1 MPATLTASH
10 SAMGNERLRGAMVAA
25 NVTIEG
31 LADRLGIDPKS
42 VDRWLNTDRTP
53 HARNAEA
60 AAKILGADPYHLW
73 PKLGERHRSAPTP
86 QDEVV
91 ACYPMR
97 STVPYS
103 LWRTT
108 LAGATTVIDLA
119 ISNLL
124 FLADAVWDLPTLLAD
139 KAAAGV
145 RVRIITPENP
155 AGPVTGLADVF
166 PSLTAIPGLRLA
178 IHPGLRADVLRA
190 DDDLLVTTPVDGL
203 TPALAPVLHLRRLGP
218 APMVGGYLATLD
230 HLFATA
236 TPARPAARLRAVV
249 A

>member
-1 MPATLTASH
+1 MTAATLT
-10 SAMGNERLRGAMVAA
+10 GNERLRAAMVAA

-31 LADRLGIDPKS
+31 LADHLGIDPKS

-60 AAKILGADPYHLW
+60 AAKYLRADAYHLW
-73 PKLGERHRSAPTP
+73 PRLGERHRSAPTA

-97 STVPYS
+97 STVPYG
-103 LWRTT
+103 LWRSTV
-108 LAGATTVIDLA
+108 AGAATVIDLA
-119 ISNLL
+119 VANLL
-124 FLADAVWDLPTLLAD
+124 FLADAVWDLPTLLAE
-139 KAAAGV
+139 KASAGV
-145 RVRIITPENP
+145 RVRIVTPEDP
-155 AGPVTGLADVF
+155 AGPVTGLGDVF
-166 PSLTAIPGLRLA
+166 PSLLTVPDLRLST
-178 IHPGLRADVLRA
+178 HPGLRADVMRV

-218 APMVGGYLATLD
+218 APMTGGYLATLD

-236 TPARPAARLRAVV
+236 TPTRPVAHLRAV
-249 A
+249 AA

>member
-1 MPATLTASH
+1 MTSATIT
-10 SAMGNERLRGAMVAA
+10 GNERLRAAMVAA

-31 LADRLGIDPKS
+31 LADHLGIDPKS

-60 AAKILGADPYHLW
+60 AAKYLHADAYHLW
-73 PKLGERHRSAPTP
+73 PRLGERHRSTPTA

-97 STVPYS
+97 STAPYA

-119 ISNLL
+119 VSNLL

-139 KAAAGV
+139 KASAGV
-145 RVRIITPENP
+145 RVRIVTPEDP
-155 AGPVTGLADVF
+155 AGPVTGLNDVF
-166 PSLTAIPGLRLA
+166 PSLLTVPGLRLST
-178 IHPGLRADVLRA
+178 HPGLRADVLRA
-190 DDDLLVTTPVDGL
+190 DDDLLVTTPIDGS

-218 APMVGGYLATLD
+218 APLTGGYLATLD

-236 TPARPAARLRAVV
+236 TPARPVAHLRAV
-249 A
+249 AA

>member
-1 MPATLTASH
+1 MTSATIT
-10 SAMGNERLRGAMVAA
+10 GNERLRAAMVAA
-25 NVTIEG
+25 NVTIEA
-31 LADRLGIDPKS
+31 LADHLGVDPKS

-60 AAKILGADPYHLW
+60 AAKYLHADAYHLW
-73 PKLGERHRSAPTP
+73 PRLGERHRSTPTA

-97 STVPYS
+97 STAPYG

-119 ISNLL
+119 VSNLL

-139 KAAAGV
+139 KASAGV
-145 RVRIITPENP
+145 RIRIVTPEEP
-155 AGPVTGLADVF
+155 AGPVTGLGDVF
-166 PSLTAIPGLRLA
+166 PSLLTVPGLRLST
-178 IHPGLRADVLRA
+178 HPGLRADVIRA
-190 DDDLLVTTPVDGL
+190 DDDLLVTTPIDGL

-218 APMVGGYLATLD
+218 APMTGGYLATLD
-230 HLFATA
+230 HLYATA
-236 TPARPAARLRAVV
+236 TPVRPVAHLRAV
-249 A
+249 AA

>member
-1 MPATLTASH
+1 MTAATIN
-10 SAMGNERLRGAMVAA
+10 GNERLRAAMVAA

-31 LADRLGIDPKS
+31 LADHLGIDPKS

-60 AAKILGADPYHLW
+60 AAKYLRADAYHLW
-73 PKLGERHRSAPTP
+73 PRLGERHRSMPTA

-97 STVPYS
+97 STVPYG
-103 LWRTT
+103 LWRST
-108 LAGATTVIDLA
+108 LAGAETVIDLA
-119 ISNLL
+119 VSNLL

-139 KAAAGV
+139 KASAGV
-145 RVRIITPENP
+145 RVRLVTPQHP
-155 AGPVTGLADVF
+155 AGPITGLGDVF
-166 PSLTAIPGLRLA
+166 PSLLTVPGLRLST
-178 IHPGLRADVLRA
+178 HPGLRADVLRA
-190 DDDLLVTTPVDGL
+190 DDDLLVTTPIDAL

-218 APMVGGYLATLD
+218 APMTGGYLATLD

-236 TPARPAARLRAVV
+236 TPARPVPHLRAV
-249 A
+249 AA

>member
-1 MPATLTASH
+1 MNSATIT
-10 SAMGNERLRGAMVAA
+10 GNERLRAAMVAA

-31 LADRLGIDPKS
+31 LADHLGIDPKS

-60 AAKILGADPYHLW
+60 AAKYLRADAYHLW
-73 PKLGERHRSAPTP
+73 PRLGERHRSAPSA

-97 STVPYS
+97 STVPYG
-103 LWRTT
+103 LWRST

-119 ISNLL
+119 VSHLL
-124 FLADAVWDLPTLLAD
+124 FLAEAVWDLPTLLAD
-139 KAAAGV
+139 KASVGV
-145 RVRIITPENP
+145 RVRLVTPEDP
-155 AGPVTGLADVF
+155 AGPVTGLGDVF
-166 PSLTAIPGLRLA
+166 PSLLTVPGLRLST
-178 IHPGLRADVLRA
+178 HPGLRADVMRA
-190 DDDLLVTTPVDGL
+190 DDELLVTTPIDGL

-236 TPARPAARLRAVV
+236 TPTRPVSHLRAV
-249 A
+249 AA

>member
-1 MPATLTASH
+1 
-10 SAMGNERLRGAMVAA
+10 MVAA

-42 VDRWLNTDRTP
+42 VDRWLNSDRTP

-60 AAKILGADPYHLW
+60 AAKLLGTDAYHLW
-73 PKLGERHRSAPTP
+73 PKLGERHRSTPKP

-97 STVPYS
+97 STVPFS
-103 LWRTT
+103 LWHAT

-119 ISNLL
+119 VANLV

-139 KAAAGV
+139 KIAAGV
-145 RVRIITPENP
+145 RVRIVTPEDP
-155 AGPVTGLADVF
+155 AGPITGLGDVF
-166 PSLTAIPGLRLA
+166 PSLLSVSGLRLA
-178 IHPGLRADVLRA
+178 THPGLRADVMRA
-190 DDDLLVTTPVDGL
+190 DDDLLITTPVDGL
-203 TPALAPVLHLRRLGP
+203 TPALAPVLHLRRLGS

-236 TPARPAARLRAVV
+236 TPARPVSHLRAV
-249 A
+249 AA